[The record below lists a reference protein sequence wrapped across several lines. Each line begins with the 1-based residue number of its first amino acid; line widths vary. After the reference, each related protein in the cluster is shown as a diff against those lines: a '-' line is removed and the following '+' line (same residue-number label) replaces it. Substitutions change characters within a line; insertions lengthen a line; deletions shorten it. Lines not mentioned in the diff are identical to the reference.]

1 MGTSL
6 SSSIVDRHCAK
17 QTQQLYLPFP
27 EKTLCFPS
35 DKQAS
40 SKILHCF
47 IYRTLIYLCFSLSN
61 TRQNF
66 LCFAQCGD
74 SDVTHSSYMETIKRL
89 GFFPVQPNLYALSK
103 SQVSLKNRLFT
114 GQLHLE
120 KSTHPIFSNR
130 SVSVFIIILKK
141 LLVFGFSSS
150 FLIRWRFH
158 Y

>member
-6 SSSIVDRHCAK
+6 NSSIVDRHCAK
-17 QTQQLYLPFP
+17 QTQQLYLLFL

-40 SKILHCF
+40 SKILYCF
-47 IYRTLIYLCFSLSN
+47 IYRALIYLCSSLSN
-61 TRQNF
+61 TRQKF
-66 LCFAQCGD
+66 LCFARCGD
-74 SDVTHSSYMETIKRL
+74 SDVTHSSYMETIKKL
-89 GFFPVQPNLYALSK
+89 GFFPVQPNLYASSK

-114 GQLHLE
+114 GKLHLE
-120 KSTHPIFSNR
+120 KVPIQFSVII
-130 SVSVFIIILKK
+130 VSVFIIILKK

-150 FLIRWRFH
+150 FLLRWRFH